1 MRIRVY
7 ELSKELGVSNKDIV
21 AKCQELGVPAKS
33 HSSTLDGAQAN
44 VVRMHYGKPV
54 LPDGGD
60 AKEEKE
66 VAKSRAQRDV
76 KPEPAEAPEPEKPSV
91 EAAPT
96 AEAQPTGEP
105 KAAVAERE
113 PAGEAKR
120 PKAAEGEERKERP
133 RRGATGA
140 APAAEG
146 DERPRYERRRRG
158 GGTAPPAAERTARVS
173 GRGGRDAGVAAGR
186 RAARRR
192 GRRPTRRGRGTA
204 GPRRTASLAAI
215 ERPSKITVGFPVTV
229 RSFSQASGIK
239 VDDLMRKLLVSGV
252 MATLNDPLGDDV
264 VELLGVEYG
273 IEVEIR
279 RERDLEEELAHAEPD
294 RPEDLRPRAPVVTFL
309 GHVDHGKTSLL
320 DAIRKSHIVDTE
332 SGGITQHIGA
342 YTVRQDDHTVVFLDT
357 PGHEAFTAMR
367 ARGAQV
373 TDIAV
378 LVVAADDGVMPQTE
392 EAIAHA
398 KAAGVPIVVAINK
411 IDLPGANAQRVMQQF
426 SALGIL
432 PATWGGETEFVEVSA
447 ITQQGIPGLIETL
460 ALQAEVLELK
470 ANPEKAARGAII
482 EAELDSG
489 RGPVA
494 TVLVKEGT
502 LRVGD
507 IVLCGKAYGR
517 VRSLQD
523 DRLRTV
529 SEAGPSTPVEVSGL
543 SDVPEAGDQLVV
555 LQDLDKARDV
565 AEKRARRIRE
575 ASLAERVHVTL
586 DNLFE
591 RLAEGKTAEI
601 RVIVKADVQGS
612 LEVLRKALGDMGTD
626 EVSVNIL
633 HAAVGGI
640 NDSDVL
646 LADASDAIIIGFHVV
661 PESTA
666 RLLGEAHKVDIRL
679 YNVIY
684 RLQEDMRAA
693 LEDRLEPERRESV
706 VGHAEVRQVFRISR
720 FGSIAG
726 CYVTD
731 GRIGRNDLVRLIR
744 DSVVIYE
751 GRIAGLRRVKD
762 DVREVQS
769 GFECGINIE
778 GYNDVKDGDIIEA
791 YEILEIKRKLE

>member
-1 MRIRVY
+1 M
-7 ELSKELGVSNKDIV
+7 
-21 AKCQELGVPAKS
+21 CW
-33 HSSTLDGAQAN
+33 
-44 VVRMHYGKPV
+44 
-54 LPDGGD
+54 
-60 AKEEKE
+60 
-66 VAKSRAQRDV
+66 
-76 KPEPAEAPEPEKPSV
+76 
-91 EAAPT
+91 
-96 AEAQPTGEP
+96 
-105 KAAVAERE
+105 
-113 PAGEAKR
+113 
-120 PKAAEGEERKERP
+120 
-133 RRGATGA
+133 
-140 APAAEG
+140 
-146 DERPRYERRRRG
+146 
-158 GGTAPPAAERTARVS
+158 
-173 GRGGRDAGVAAGR
+173 
-186 RAARRR
+186 
-192 GRRPTRRGRGTA
+192 
-204 GPRRTASLAAI
+204 
-215 ERPSKITVGFPVTV
+215 
-229 RSFSQASGIK
+229 
-239 VDDLMRKLLVSGV
+239 
-252 MATLNDPLGDDV
+252 
-264 VELLGVEYG
+264 
-273 IEVEIR
+273 
-279 RERDLEEELAHAEPD
+279 
-294 RPEDLRPRAPVVTFL
+294 
-309 GHVDHGKTSLL
+309 
-320 DAIRKSHIVDTE
+320 
-332 SGGITQHIGA
+332 
-342 YTVRQDDHTVVFLDT
+342 
-357 PGHEAFTAMR
+357 
-367 ARGAQV
+367 
-373 TDIAV
+373 
-378 LVVAADDGVMPQTE
+378 VMPQTE

-411 IDLPGANAQRVMQQF
+411 IDLPGANTQRVMQQF
-426 SALGIL
+426 STLGIL

-447 ITQQGIPGLIETL
+447 ITQQGIPDLIETL
-460 ALQAEVLELK
+460 ALQAEILELK
-470 ANPEKAARGAII
+470 ANPNKAARGAII

-517 VRSLQD
+517 VRSLHD
-523 DRLRTV
+523 DRLRAV

-543 SDVPEAGDQLVV
+543 SDVPRAGDQLVV
-555 LQDLDKARDV
+555 LKDLDKARDV

-591 RLAEGKTAEI
+591 RLAEGKAAEI

-626 EVSVNIL
+626 EVSVSIL

-666 RLLGEAHKVDIRL
+666 RLLAEAQKVDIRL

-693 LEDRLEPERRESV
+693 LEDRLEPERRENV

-720 FGSIAG
+720 FGNVAG

-751 GRIAGLRRVKD
+751 GRIAGLRRIKD

-778 GYNDVKDGDIIEA
+778 GYNDVKEGDIIEA